1 MRIYLD
7 NCVINRPFDDQTQK
21 RIRKETKA
29 IRVIRERISSGEI
42 DFVWSYMNEFEI
54 SQNPFE
60 DIRKSAYQWRLMA
73 IDLISPSISIVKTA
87 LSLRDLGIKPIDS
100 LHIAASV
107 EANCDYFL
115 STDDGILTKVKV
127 YGNLFV
133 RNPIDFTSS
142 LRQT

>member
-1 MRIYLD
+1 
-7 NCVINRPFDDQTQK
+7 
-21 RIRKETKA
+21 
-29 IRVIRERISSGEI
+29 
-42 DFVWSYMNEFEI
+42 MNEFEI